1 MFKKSLA
8 VVLFSLSVLPV
19 FAGEAERVSVRF
31 GGRLVVPAFR
41 TMLEPKAAGGDWCFN
56 GGAGGFEPTADGTY
70 HFKLYP
76 NLRPEIAATMRVA
89 SPTADVVRVDY
100 VFSPKADLT
109 LRGGF
114 VNVELKYDEFAG
126 GWLEA
131 DGQRHEWPKGMN
143 AFRLP
148 RGGCRRLEV
157 VRGRDGA
164 RLALEVVSPGGAIW
178 LQNNRPWGNETASV
192 RIGFPHEPD
201 GSYKG
206 GVKYPLSVVMR
217 GAGSLDAH
225 PAKSV
230 VISAGP
236 DWVPIKMRGGVLS
249 GSALDFS
256 TIRGTEAPAGKYG
269 RVVAKG
275 DHFEFERLPGV
286 RQRFYGANVCMTANV
301 PPKDAARRFAE
312 DFARRGYNSIRI
324 HHHETPLVKG
334 MNDPAALTFNPEAID
349 RFDALVAACVTN
361 GIYLTTDLFVSRS
374 PIAYRALGIDK
385 PGVLPT
391 MDYKFYVPV
400 HPGTW
405 SNFCAWTRLF
415 LTHRNPYTGR
425 TLAEEPALACL
436 SLVNEGPLNA
446 KDGGF
451 YASVPEWK
459 AAWLKWIA
467 EKRAKE
473 PAKWGKVRDEIPSF
487 YAQDLQGA
495 AFLAFLAEVERDF
508 ATRVR
513 QLVHGELKCPVALAN
528 MNNGGSLGL
537 QGVRDAAYEYVDDH
551 FYIDHPRFLG
561 RPWSLPSESP
571 NVNPVMN
578 PQLGA
583 LGSALKRAFD
593 KPFAVSEYNFCGP
606 GRFRGVG
613 GIITAAEGALQDWS
627 ALWRFAWTHS
637 DTMMGNMT
645 RGGVGY
651 FDAAGDP
658 LAHASDRA
666 SICLFLRGDLAPL
679 KAEYPIR
686 LPGAVPDAPDPQ
698 MVKSVRLPWTWA
710 TWYRRVGMTLK
721 DRPGQISVADAYA
734 KGTAQV
740 RSDLGLPADESV
752 WPVAGD
758 GAVAVDPNDGTFNLS
773 TPRTSGGFTGGRE
786 IRSASLDA
794 TLDGQAATVWASA
807 LDDAPIATSRRLLV
821 THLPDVQND
830 RVTYAD
836 PDLKILL
843 SHGRS
848 APMMRVCKASIV
860 LRCAEGPWKV
870 YALGVDGSRRG
881 EISATYSDGALR
893 LISDTARDPSDATFL
908 YEVVR

>member
-1 MFKKSLA
+1 MTLDMPA
-8 VVLFSLSVLPV
+8 LSAFVS
-19 FAGEAERVSVRF
+19 EAEDVSVRF
-31 GGRLVVPAFR
+31 GGRLVVPALK
-41 TMLEPKAAGGDWCFN
+41 TMLEPRAAGGDWCIN
-56 GGAGGFEPTADGTY
+56 GGAGGFEVDADGAY

-76 NLRPEIAATMRVA
+76 NQRPEIAATMRVA
-89 SPTADVVRVDY
+89 SPTAGVIRIDY
-100 VFSPKADLT
+100 VFTPKADLT
-109 LRGGF
+109 LLGGF
-114 VNVELKYDEFAG
+114 VSAKLKYDEFAG
-126 GWLEA
+126 GHLLA
-131 DGQRHEWPKGMN
+131 DGKRVEWPKGMD
-143 AFRLP
+143 AFKLP
-148 RGGCRRLEV
+148 CSGCRRLEV

-164 RLALEVVSPGGAIW
+164 RLAFEVVSLGGAISI
-178 LQNNRPWGNETASV
+178 QNNRPWNSETASV

-201 GSYKG
+201 GLYKG
-206 GVKYPLSVVMR
+206 GKGYPLSIVMR
-217 GAGSLDAH
+217 GAGSLDPH
-225 PAKSV
+225 QTKSI
-230 VISAGP
+230 VISAGS
-236 DWVPIKMRGGVLS
+236 DWVPIKMRGGIVA

-256 TIRGTEAPAGKYG
+256 KIRGTEAPAGKYG
-269 RVVAKG
+269 RVVTKG
-275 DHFEFERLPGV
+275 AHFEFERLPGV
-286 RQRFYGANVCMTANV
+286 NQRFYGANVCFSANV

-312 DFARRGYNSIRI
+312 DFARRGYNALRI
-324 HHHETPLVKG
+324 HHHEKLLVEG
-334 MNDPAALTFNPEAID
+334 MNDPAALTFNPKAID
-349 RFDALVAACVTN
+349 RFDALVAACVSN
-361 GIYLTTDLFVSRS
+361 GIYLTTDLFVSRK
-374 PIAYRALGIDK
+374 PITYRALSIDK
-385 PGVLPT
+385 PGVMPT
-391 MDYKFYVPV
+391 SDYKFYVPV
-400 HPGTW
+400 HPGAW

-425 TLAEEPALACL
+425 TLAEEPALVCL

-451 YASVPEWK
+451 YSSVPEWK
-459 AAWLKWIA
+459 AAWLNWIA
-467 EKRAKE
+467 VKRAKE
-473 PAKWGKVRDEIPSF
+473 PAKWGKVRDEMPPF
-487 YAQDLQGA
+487 YTQDMQGA
-495 AFLAFLAEVERDF
+495 AFLAFLADVERDF
-508 ATRVR
+508 AARVR
-513 QLVHGELKCPVALAN
+513 QLVHGELKCPVSLAN
-528 MNNGGSLGL
+528 MNNGDCLGL

-551 FYIDHPRFLG
+551 FYIDHPSF
-561 RPWSLPSESP
+561 PDKAWSLPSESP

-578 PQLGA
+578 PNLGA
-583 LGSALKRAFD
+583 LGSAMKRAFG

-613 GIITAAEGALQDWS
+613 GFITAAEGALQDWS
-627 ALWRFAWTHS
+627 ALWRFAWSHS
-637 DTMMGNMT
+637 DNMLGNLT

-686 LPGAVPDAPDPQ
+686 LPGAVPDVPDPL
-698 MVKSVRLPWTWA
+698 MAKSVRLPWTWA

-740 RSDLGLPADESV
+740 RSDLGLPADEGV

-758 GAVAVDPNDGTFNLS
+758 GTLVIDPKVGTFNLS
-773 TPRTSGGFTGGRE
+773 TPCTSGGFTGNRE

-843 SHGRS
+843 SHGRN

-860 LRCAEGPWKV
+860 LRCAGGAWKV
-870 YALGVDGSRRG
+870 YALGVDGSRRS
-881 EISATYSDGALR
+881 EVLATYSDGALR
-893 LISDTARDPSDATFL
+893 FVSDTAADPTDATFL
-908 YEVVR
+908 YELVR